1 MGSAHWGEQTQMV
14 DRRQS
19 RSRHIYFKDRGFLMA
34 EYHASITDEQA
45 ALIWSVPLF
54 FVASVDP
61 ILAKGPNDVGPVNLS
76 PKGGVK
82 LHILDPRH
90 VAYLDYPGSGNET
103 ARHALAGGPITIMV
117 CSFEAENAAIVRLFG
132 KAHIAPLADS
142 PLAELLAQQATS
154 ELKAPRQVIEIE
166 IEQTMTSC
174 GYGVPVM
181 TLLRERRASDR
192 GRKYKDAR

>member
-1 MGSAHWGEQTQMV
+1 
-14 DRRQS
+14 
-19 RSRHIYFKDRGFLMA
+19 
-34 EYHASITDEQA
+34 
-45 ALIWSVPLF
+45 LF

-61 ILAKGPNDVGPVNLS
+61 SLTKGPGDVGPVNLS

-82 LHILDPRH
+82 LHIINPHR

-103 ARHALAGGPITIMV
+103 ARHAAANGPITIMV
-117 CSFEAENAAIVRLFG
+117 CSFDEGDAAIMRLFG
-132 KAHIAPLADS
+132 KATVTPFAES
-142 PLAELLAQQATS
+142 PLAEMLAQESTS

-181 TLLRERRASDR
+181 SFVRERRRDDR
-192 GRKYKDAR
+192 GRKYKEAS

>member
-1 MGSAHWGEQTQMV
+1 
-14 DRRQS
+14 
-19 RSRHIYFKDRGFLMA
+19 MA
-34 EYHASITDEQA
+34 TNHTSITDEQA
-45 ALIWSVPLF
+45 ALIHSAPLF

-61 ILAKGPNDVGPVNLS
+61 TLAKGPGGVGPVNLS
-76 PKGGVK
+76 PKGGVR
-82 LHILDPRH
+82 LHIINPTR

-103 ARHALAGGPITIMV
+103 ARHALAGGPITIML
-117 CSFEAENAAIVRLFG
+117 CSFDEEDAAIVRLFG
-132 KAHIAPLADS
+132 KAHVTPFAES
-142 PLAELLAQQATS
+142 PLAEVLAQESTS

-181 TLLRERRASDR
+181 ALIRERRSADR